1 MRKSIMSIQ
10 ELEAQLLTLD
20 HNERLRLS
28 QLLTQSLT
36 TTPQSTPK
44 PTVAEAIA
52 QFHHNRSPE
61 ELDPNSSVASSRS
74 MISFGM
80 FSGSNQSTEADFK
93 LAEFHGDLNDE
104 LHS

>member
-1 MRKSIMSIQ
+1 MSIQ

-20 HNERLRLS
+20 KSERLRLS

-36 TTPQSTPK
+36 QNSPPRS
-44 PTVAEAIA
+44 TVADAIA
-52 QFHHNRSPE
+52 Q
-61 ELDPNSSVASSRS
+61 LDIRHS

-93 LAEFHGDLNDE
+93 LAEFHGDLDDGLNF
-104 LHS
+104 

>member
-36 TTPQSTPK
+36 TTPQTLPTP
-44 PTVAEAIA
+44 TLTDAIA
-52 QFHHNRSPE
+52 QFRNNMSPE
-61 ELDPNSSVASSRS
+61 ELDPNAEDVWQDMRRS

-80 FSGSNQSTEADFK
+80 FSGSNQSTEADFY
-93 LAEFHGDLNDE
+93 
-104 LHS
+104 